1 MPSSVE
7 SEHNSEE
14 EKSLIYAIVHGHA
27 PQYAVLVE
35 RFQPRIFASIFAM
48 VGNRQDAEDLT
59 QEAFLTAYRKLGHF
73 ENRSSFYTWLHR
85 IAFHLAID
93 LQRRKSRTTKKH
105 LSDDISESSL
115 QIASDDLTPESVAM
129 NKEMA
134 TKVKA
139 ALQRLDAERKNLIV
153 LRDIDGLDYAQIAE
167 VLDIPIGTVRSR
179 LHRARMELRDILQA
193 AGVTH
198 SQGDTE

>member
-1 MPSSVE
+1 M
-7 SEHNSEE
+7 
-14 EKSLIYAIVHGHA
+14 IYAIVHGNA
-27 PQYAVLVE
+27 PQYAVLVD
-35 RFQPRIFASIFAM
+35 RFQPRIFASMFAM
-48 VGNRQDAEDLT
+48 IGNRQDAEDLT
-59 QEAFLTAYRKLGHF
+59 QEAFLTAYRKLDHF

-93 LQRRKSRTTKKH
+93 LQRRKARTTKKH

-115 QIASDDLTPESVAM
+115 QLASDDLTPESVAM

-134 TKVKA
+134 TKVNA
-139 ALQRLDAERKNLIV
+139 ALQRLDTERKNLIV

>member
-7 SEHNSEE
+7 TEHNPEE
-14 EKSLIYAIVHGHA
+14 ERSLIYAIVHGNA
-27 PQYAVLVE
+27 PKYAVLVE
-35 RFQPRIFASIFAM
+35 RFQARIFASMFAM
-48 VGNRQDAEDLT
+48 IGNRQDAEDLT
-59 QEAFLTAYRKLGHF
+59 QEAFLTAYKKLDHF

-105 LSDDISESSL
+105 LGDDISESSL
-115 QIASDDLTPESVAM
+115 PLASDDLTPESIAM

-134 TKVKA
+134 TKVNA

-167 VLDIPIGTVRSR
+167 VLDIPMGTVRSR
-179 LHRARMELRDILQA
+179 LHRARMELRDILLA

>member
-14 EKSLIYAIVHGHA
+14 EKSLIYAIVHGNA
-27 PQYAVLVE
+27 PKYSVLVE
-35 RFQPRIFASIFAM
+35 RFQQRIFASMLAVI
-48 VGNRQDAEDLT
+48 GNRQDAEDLT
-59 QEAFLTAYRKLGHF
+59 QEAFLTAYRKLDHF

-93 LQRRKSRTTKKH
+93 LQRRKSRTIKKH

-115 QIASDDLTPESVAM
+115 QLAGNDLAPESIAM

-134 TKVKA
+134 TKVWA

-179 LHRARMELRDILQA
+179 LHRARMELRDILHA

>member
-14 EKSLIYAIVHGHA
+14 ERSLIYAIVHGNA

-35 RFQPRIFASIFAM
+35 RFQPRIFASMFAM
-48 VGNRQDAEDLT
+48 IGNRQDAEDLT
-59 QEAFLTAYRKLGHF
+59 QEAFLAAYRKLDHF

-93 LQRRKSRTTKKH
+93 LQRRKARTTKKH

-115 QIASDDLTPESVAM
+115 QLASDDLTPESVAM

-134 TKVKA
+134 TKVNA

-153 LRDIDGLDYAQIAE
+153 LRDIDGLDYTQIAE
-167 VLDIPIGTVRSR
+167 VLDISIGTVRSR

>member
-14 EKSLIYAIVHGHA
+14 ERSLIYAIVHGNA
-27 PQYAVLVE
+27 PKYAVLVE
-35 RFQPRIFASIFAM
+35 RFQPRIFASMLAVI
-48 VGNRQDAEDLT
+48 GNRQDAEDLT
-59 QEAFLTAYRKLGHF
+59 QEAFLTAYRKLDQF

-93 LQRRKSRTTKKH
+93 LQRRKSRTIKKH

-115 QIASDDLTPESVAM
+115 PLASDDLAPESIAM

-139 ALQRLDAERKNLIV
+139 AFQQLDAERKNLIV

-179 LHRARMELRDILQA
+179 LHRARMELRDILHA

-198 SQGDTE
+198 AQGDTE